1 MKRNLQEALT
11 KFHLQLNKKGVI
23 VVFLSCILASLTGI
37 SIILCKTAYNRA
49 CIESA
54 DDMLHLAARSCMIRR
69 LEALV
74 KEGQN
79 EIGRAHV

>member
-37 SIILCKTAYNRA
+37 SIILCKTAYDRA

-54 DDMLHLAARSCMIRR
+54 DDMLHLAATTDRKS
-69 LEALV
+69 V
-74 KEGQN
+74 
-79 EIGRAHV
+79 V